1 MTRGLHL
8 FVDIDRR
15 LLGGDA
21 GEGVHGIDAGLA
33 DLLAFCRE
41 QGMSATIFAADPEGG
56 LRSAL
61 HDAGRDDVRV
71 VTEHVSWLPGN
82 GATSMREYDVFPY
95 ANTEC
100 DGCTQCRRNIML
112 ASAGEGDVLIYAG
125 DGHGDPCP
133 AEYADVVFA
142 RDALQT
148 WCQQRNITHV
158 VFRTYED
165 LRVRLA
171 SASRR
176 RTLRP
181 RPRAERKRREA
192 FLVEA

>member
-8 FVDIDRR
+8 FVDVDRT
-15 LLGGDA
+15 LLAGDSGDA
-21 GEGVHGIDAGLA
+21 VHGIDAGLA
-33 DLLAFCRE
+33 ELLTFCRE
-41 QGMSATIFAADPEGG
+41 QGMSATILAADPEGG
-56 LRSAL
+56 LPHAL
-61 HDAGRDDVRV
+61 RGAGMDDVRV
-71 VTEHVSWLPGN
+71 VTERVSRLPGD
-82 GATSMREYDVFPY
+82 GETSMREYEVFPY

-100 DGCTQCRRNIML
+100 DGCAQCRRNIML

-148 WCQQRNITHV
+148 WCQRHNITHV
-158 VFRTYED
+158 VFRTFAD
-165 LRVRLA
+165 LRMRLA
-171 SASRR
+171 SECLR